1 MKIGKEGLELIKK
14 FEGCKLEAYYC
25 PAKVL
30 TIGVGHTGPDVKVGT
45 KITQEEADNILR
57 KDLERFEKG
66 VEGALKVG
74 VNQNQFDALVSFA
87 FNCGLGAL
95 HSSTLLK
102 KLNKGNYKAA
112 ASEFLKWNKA
122 RGKVLAGLTKRRQA
136 EKLLFENKV
145 NETGL
150 PYKVRTTTE
159 LNIRALPG
167 TQAKIIKKVPK
178 GTVLKVWAIQTINGE
193 QWGKNGKEHFH
204 LGYTE
209 RI

>member
-14 FEGCKLEAYYC
+14 FEGCKLKAYYC

-30 TIGVGHTGPDVKVGT
+30 TIGVGHSGSDVKEGMV
-45 KITQEEADNILR
+45 ITQEQADNLLK
-57 KDLERFEKG
+57 KDLEKFEKG

-95 HSSTLLK
+95 NSSTLLK

-122 RGKVLAGLTKRRQA
+122 GGKVLAGLTKRRQA
-136 EKLLFENKV
+136 EKLLFETKV
-145 NETGL
+145 IGSEL
-150 PYKVRTTTE
+150 PYNVVTTTD
-159 LNIRALPG
+159 LNIRILPG
-167 TQAKIIKKVPK
+167 SQAKIIRKVPK
-178 GTVLKVWAIQTINGE
+178 GTKLKVWAIQTINGE
-193 QWGKNGKEHFH
+193 QWGKNGNEYFH